1 MHRSEQLNDI
11 IKNGLAEVIIGEV
24 ESPNFLITIS
34 RVSCSSDLAV
44 AKVFVSIL
52 PENFSGTALKKLRN
66 KSGVLA
72 RLLKN
77 KTKVIKVPRLV
88 WFIDEDLK
96 KIAEFDRA
104 MDEIRE
110 EGF

>member
-1 MHRSEQLNDI
+1 MFRVEQFNDI

-24 ESPNFLITIS
+24 EAPNFLITIS

-72 RLLKN
+72 KLLKN
-77 KTKVIKVPRLV
+77 KTRIIKVPRFIWL
-88 WFIDEDLK
+88 IDEDLK
-96 KIAEFDRA
+96 KMAEFDKT

-110 EGF
+110 EEL